1 MATRLFDKVLN
12 CSPNL
17 CRHDS
22 RPSSR
27 ELNLLDLSSD
37 ALVAWDTDHSADLN
51 YYVELAHRIAS
62 TFDDADQLILFDDI
76 SIVISDTQRP
86 MILGMRGFDRSLLPG
101 LWLSTGFRR
110 SGRILVYAPPNT
122 IEMSTYL
129 TLKKLI
135 EQHLQRKVP
144 IEILYEDSADQ
155 LHEIIDGARRSFVFS
170 YEITEYHHRELQP
183 FTDRLL
189 LPDLPTNQERRIAYL
204 REYIEAEVVGES
216 LPIFAVVEKFIEP
229 QKRSGNID
237 ADYTVCGFVLNG
249 KFFPT

>member
-155 LHEIIDGARRSFVFS
+155 LHELISLF
-170 YEITEYHHRELQP
+170 EQNREKYVNLY
-183 FTDRLL
+183 
-189 LPDLPTNQERRIAYL
+189 QERRIAYL

>member
-101 LWLSTGFRR
+101 LWLSIGFRR

-155 LHEIIDGARRSFVFS
+155 LHELISLF
-170 YEITEYHHRELQP
+170 EQNREKYVNLY
-183 FTDRLL
+183 
-189 LPDLPTNQERRIAYL
+189 QERRIAYL